1 MKYITVRIL
10 RWCVRVCELQLSATE
25 CFCHFNV
32 YFHKTQNPRNHFTS
46 HPAFVSLRNG
56 SIQNVSNVHSHKPI
70 RSLVRTQR
78 HKPCTHSLSK
88 YIIWL
93 IIMHALRLIII
104 RSSGFFSLFLSL
116 FNLVPFV
123 PGACDLLVF
132 VAYVY
137 GVLIFAESCIATDS
151 PPKWWNGSGA
161 VAAAIVAVACRSL
174 DHASNAVNVLLA
186 VILHAHMKWILTKMN
201 VVYCMMMMVWCGF
214 GLRSTL

>member
-56 SIQNVSNVHSHKPI
+56 SIQNVSNAHSHKPI

-116 FNLVPFV
+116 SSIWFPLFLVHVICLYLLRMCMVFSYSPSLV
-123 PGACDLLVF
+123 LQQIHRRNGEMVLVLLLLLSWPLLVF
-132 VAYVY
+132 
-137 GVLIFAESCIATDS
+137 
-151 PPKWWNGSGA
+151 
-161 VAAAIVAVACRSL
+161 
-174 DHASNAVNVLLA
+174 H
-186 VILHAHMKWILTKMN
+186 
-201 VVYCMMMMVWCGF
+201 
-214 GLRSTL
+214 